1 MSPYFFRIFNCP
13 VSTKMFWFGL
23 WYKLKHAALTT
34 NAQLRTVMSHLCG
47 MKIITKQRAGEGG
60 VWCSEVCVTCSFC
73 VSVHIW
79 AADRVNVQVWMFVFD
94 SSHIDRHT
102 HTHTYSPVPLTPPP
116 LPLLSEVHRK
126 ECETI
131 SDVSEGFS
139 LSGPDTP
146 CKYSRQVGG
155 FIAPE

>member
-1 MSPYFFRIFNCP
+1 MSPYFSGFLIVQYPQN
-13 VSTKMFWFGL
+13 VLVWFGL

-60 VWCSEVCVTCSFC
+60 GWCSEVCVTCSFC

-102 HTHTYSPVPLTPPP
+102 HTHILTCAINPPAPPSPIRG
-116 LPLLSEVHRK
+116 S
-126 ECETI
+126 
-131 SDVSEGFS
+131 SEGMWDNQWRLRRFQS
-139 LSGPDTP
+139 LRTGHA
-146 CKYSRQVGG
+146 V
-155 FIAPE
+155 